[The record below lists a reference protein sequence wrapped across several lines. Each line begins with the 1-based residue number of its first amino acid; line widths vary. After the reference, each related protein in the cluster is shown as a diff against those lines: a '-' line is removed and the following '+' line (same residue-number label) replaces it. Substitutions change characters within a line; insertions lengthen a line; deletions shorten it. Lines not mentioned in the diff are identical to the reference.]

1 MKRLRRLSPV
11 FLALALLLTAA
22 LPVWAAMPERPSNL
36 YVLDEAGV
44 LSDSTERTIIEENDT
59 LFNATGAEIVVAA
72 VDFLGGKEID
82 DYTYRLF
89 NDWGVGSAERN
100 NGLLL
105 VLAIE
110 EDNYYAQA
118 GYGIEDYFDGAKL
131 QKLLDENLED
141 AFAAGDYDTGVRKFF
156 LAALS
161 EMNSYYGSETGTPGL
176 VVQEESSHGFGLAV
190 LGWIVPMLVRVIIA
204 IVLIAVVIAVV
215 RAISRGGGGGY
226 GGAGSGF
233 WSGMLVGRMTSPR
246 RQRWGAPPPPPP
258 PPRPPRSPRP
268 PRRSGGFG
276 GYGGGR
282 SSGGFSRGGSAPR
295 PRSSGGISRGGGGFS
310 RGGGSRGGGAGRR

>member
-141 AFAAGDYDTGVRKFF
+141 AFAAGDYD
-156 LAALS
+156 
-161 EMNSYYGSETGTPGL
+161 ETGTPGL
-176 VVQEESSHGFGLAV
+176 VVQEESSHGLGLAV
-190 LGWIVPMLVRVIIA
+190 LGGIVSMLVRVIIA

-246 RQRWGAPPPPPP
+246 RRRWGAPPPPPP
-258 PPRPPRSPRP
+258 PRPPRAPRP